1 MKQYIKNIL
10 IAISQLF
17 NSILFGHPD
26 ETIAARSYRK
36 SYEGNII
43 FIIICLIIISRTG
56 ISRMIIYSINL
67 RYYSI
72 IMSGTRIHSS
82 NSTSIS
88 IIICVITTKIVTQ
101 IIISTLP
108 ERRIIYIMINIIMME
123 QLSIIRIRCYIIRII
138 IIYNT

>member
-43 FIIICLIIISRTG
+43 FIIICFSLDVFFSILTGSR
-56 ISRMIIYSINL
+56 NHCQKAHEEEVL
-67 RYYSI
+67 NEQN
-72 IMSGTRIHSS
+72 S
-82 NSTSIS
+82 NDYK
-88 IIICVITTKIVTQ
+88 V
-101 IIISTLP
+101 
-108 ERRIIYIMINIIMME
+108 
-123 QLSIIRIRCYIIRII
+123 
-138 IIYNT
+138 

>member
-43 FIIICLIIISRTG
+43 FIIICFSLDVFFSIFTCSR
-56 ISRMIIYSINL
+56 NHCQKAHEEEVL
-67 RYYSI
+67 NEQN
-72 IMSGTRIHSS
+72 S
-82 NSTSIS
+82 ND
-88 IIICVITTKIVTQ
+88 
-101 IIISTLP
+101 
-108 ERRIIYIMINIIMME
+108 
-123 QLSIIRIRCYIIRII
+123 
-138 IIYNT
+138 YNV

>member
-43 FIIICLIIISRTG
+43 FIVICFSLDVFFSIFTGSR
-56 ISRMIIYSINL
+56 NHCQKAHEEEVL
-67 RYYSI
+67 NEQ
-72 IMSGTRIHSS
+72 
-82 NSTSIS
+82 NSKAYD
-88 IIICVITTKIVTQ
+88 V
-101 IIISTLP
+101 
-108 ERRIIYIMINIIMME
+108 
-123 QLSIIRIRCYIIRII
+123 
-138 IIYNT
+138 

>member
-43 FIIICLIIISRTG
+43 FIVICFSLDMFFSIFTGSR
-56 ISRMIIYSINL
+56 NHCQKAHEEEVL
-67 RYYSI
+67 NEQN
-72 IMSGTRIHSS
+72 S
-82 NSTSIS
+82 NAYD
-88 IIICVITTKIVTQ
+88 V
-101 IIISTLP
+101 
-108 ERRIIYIMINIIMME
+108 
-123 QLSIIRIRCYIIRII
+123 
-138 IIYNT
+138 